1 MQHLP
6 LYADLKNRPCLV
18 VGGGPVAEKR
28 VRQLLDAAAR
38 VTVLAPTHSGGLAEL
53 AARGAQVRFEPG
65 VFDGRSLDPYWLIV
79 AATDDRAVN
88 AQVAAAAEAA
98 KRFCNVVDDPEH
110 CTFLMPA
117 IIDFDPVTIAVG
129 TAGQSPV
136 VARWLKGLIET
147 VVPARVGALAQLAG
161 RWRERVRNAIP
172 AIGDRRRFWEDALTG
187 DVADH
192 AYAGRAEQ
200 AEQALAA
207 ALERWCGTDPKAARV
222 GEAYLVGAGP
232 GSPDL
237 ITVRGRQLLAHAD
250 VVLYDRL
257 VNPAILSFARRDA
270 ELICVG
276 KTPNKPS
283 ITQVQLN
290 RLLVQLVAS
299 GKRVCR
305 LKGGDP
311 MIFGRVGEEL
321 EALTQ
326 AGLPFQ
332 IVPGVSAVEGC
343 AAYAGIPLTLR
354 GVAHAILITTG
365 HTRDHVSPDL
375 AAYQPGQTLALY
387 MGVERFALIVDQLLG
402 NGHDPATPVAIVES
416 GTLPEQRVIRA
427 TLGDLA
433 RVAAEHRVVSP
444 ALLLV
449 GETVRYAERY
459 AWFNR
464 NVLVAPPE
472 IDAIKKRQL

>member
-387 MGVERFALIVDQLLG
+387 MGVERFATIMDELLG